1 MRGVTLELNPET
13 GELEA
18 VPVTEK
24 SNEEKKGF
32 GIKDDILL
40 SRENDKEPQKKF
52 SFETGESYYADEKLQ
67 KIAELRKRLHTENN
81 DSLAAHQRL
90 LENGLEEIGLSKD
103 DLGKTGDSRSGEVSD
118 KHKKVAESQTEDA
131 KWSILQA
138 RQQHGR

>member
-13 GELEA
+13 GEPEA
-18 VPVTEK
+18 VLVTEE
-24 SNEEKKGF
+24 SNEEKGF
-32 GIKDDILL
+32 RAKDDIQLC
-40 SRENDKEPQKKF
+40 RENDKLPQRKF
-52 SFETGESYYADEKLQ
+52 NPVTYEFYYADERLQ

-81 DSLAAHQRL
+81 DPLAARQRL

-103 DLGKTGDSRSGEVSD
+103 DLGKTGDSRCGEVSD

-138 RQQHGR
+138 KQQRGG

>member
-18 VPVTEK
+18 VPVTEE

-32 GIKDDILL
+32 GAKDDILL

-81 DSLAAHQRL
+81 DPLAARQKL

-103 DLGKTGDSRSGEVSD
+103 DLGKTGVPAAERFPTNI
-118 KHKKVAESQTEDA
+118 KK
-131 KWSILQA
+131 
-138 RQQHGR
+138 

>member
-18 VPVTEK
+18 VPVTEE

-32 GIKDDILL
+32 GAKDDILL

-67 KIAELRKRLHTENN
+67 KIAE
-81 DSLAAHQRL
+81 L

-138 RQQHGR
+138 KQQRGG